1 MKKPTP
7 EELLCHLHEVIASEG
22 LTLEGF
28 LRDLIIAK
36 EYPLT
41 KMSET
46 YVETF
51 KDLLSQTPINSAL
64 YQEVYIPLMKHLG
77 EWQDGKTESH

>member
-7 EELLCHLHEVIASEG
+7 EEILYHLHEVIAFEG

-28 LRDLIIAK
+28 LNDLIVSNDH
-36 EYPLT
+36 PLT
-41 KMSET
+41 KASET

-51 KDLLSQTPINSAL
+51 KDLLSQTPINSDL

-77 EWQDGKTESH
+77 EWRDGKTEAH